1 MLPSDAL
8 LLELALSGVCFSA
21 GAWASG
27 IYYAHRAYRL
37 RLVNL
42 RARMA
47 EWAVA
52 A

>member
-1 MLPSDAL
+1 MLPHDAL
-8 LLELALSGVCFSA
+8 FLELALLGACFVA
-21 GAWASG
+21 GAWASR

-37 RLVNL
+37 RLGNL
-42 RARMA
+42 RVRMA